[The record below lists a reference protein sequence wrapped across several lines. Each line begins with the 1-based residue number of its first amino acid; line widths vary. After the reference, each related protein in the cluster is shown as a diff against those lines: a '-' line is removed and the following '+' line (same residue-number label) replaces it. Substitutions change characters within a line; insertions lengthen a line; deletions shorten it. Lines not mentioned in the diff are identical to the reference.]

1 MLLKKHGPLLVTAD
15 DPKENDVSRTVRIC
29 IQGLMVLMILTV
41 ALAAGA
47 AAVTTDLFTVNLP
60 DTYAAPVMSTATQN
74 GIATSTWIA
83 KAPTGEAVVVS
94 VSTMPAKIGDA
105 SKLIDSTRDSLLKS
119 VKGTLDSE
127 QPLAGPLPAR
137 DLLFRSGTAFLRS
150 RLIVSGDKL
159 YQLLYVGRTQAERDV
174 PAVGQMFDSFKVI
187 APVVTST
194 TTSSTTTVT
203 TTTAPAP
210 VPPPT

>member
-1 MLLKKHGPLLVTAD
+1 
-15 DPKENDVSRTVRIC
+15 
-29 IQGLMVLMILTV
+29 MVLMV

-47 AAVTTDLFTVNLP
+47 AAVTTDLFSVNLP
-60 DTYAAPVMSTATQN
+60 DAYAAPVMSTATQN
-74 GIATSTWIA
+74 GISTSTWIA
-83 KAPTGEAVVVS
+83 KAPTGEAVVIS
-94 VSTMPAKIGDA
+94 VSTMPAKIADP
-105 SKLIDSTRDSLLKS
+105 SKVIDSTRDSLLKS

-150 RLIVSGDKL
+150 RLIVNGDKL

-174 PAVGQMFDSFKVI
+174 PAVGQMFDSFKIV

-194 TTSSTTTVT
+194 TTSTTVT
-203 TTTAPAP
+203 TTTTPAP
-210 VPPPT
+210 VPPPL